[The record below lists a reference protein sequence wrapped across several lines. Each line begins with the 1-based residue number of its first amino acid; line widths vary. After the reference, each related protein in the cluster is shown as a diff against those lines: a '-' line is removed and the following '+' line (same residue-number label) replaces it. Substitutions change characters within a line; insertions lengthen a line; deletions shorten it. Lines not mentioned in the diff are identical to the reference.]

1 MKSCVTLCWKKY
13 SSLQNQTLPIHP
25 SSYEGENFM
34 RMSSMLVPTQ
44 REVPAEAEVVSHQ
57 LMLRAGIIRK
67 VASGVYSYL
76 PLGRRVIQKVERI
89 VREEMNAKGGQEVL
103 MPIVQPAEIWR
114 ETGRWDVYG
123 DEMFKLKDRHGRE
136 FCLGPTHEELITDL
150 VRQEVRSYR
159 QLPLMLYQIQNK
171 YRDEIRP
178 RFGVMR
184 SREFIMKDLYSFD
197 RDETGL
203 DESYQKMYDAY
214 CRIFKRCG
222 LVYRAVE
229 ADPGAIGGSG
239 SHEFMV
245 TADTGEAEIAY
256 CPICAYA
263 ANTEKAEGAPQKASL
278 QASEPLPVEKVHT
291 PGVRTIEELTRFLG
305 VSADTIMKTVMYEAI
320 YPDCVEI
327 VAAVI
332 RGDQEINEIKLKNY
346 LDCLH
351 LTMAGEEAVFQAAG
365 TKGGFVGPV
374 GLRCARKIVDSTVAL
389 MSQGVCG
396 ANEADYHL
404 LNTRPER
411 DFGPYETVDIRTVQA
426 GDFCPQCSQPMAIA
440 RGIEVGHIF
449 KLGTKYSQSLGA
461 VYLDEQ
467 GREQRIIMGC
477 YGIGVTRTMAA
488 AIEQNHDEHGII
500 WPIPIAPYHV
510 IIVPIS
516 SKDPNHMSYA
526 EDLYQQLAQ
535 EGVEVILDDRD
546 ERPGVKFKDA
556 DLIGIPLRITV
567 GRKTVEEGLFEL
579 RVRKTGED
587 AALPLPQLLSKIRD
601 NVWPVQ

>member
-1 MKSCVTLCWKKY
+1 
-13 SSLQNQTLPIHP
+13 
-25 SSYEGENFM
+25 M

-44 REVPAEAEVVSHQ
+44 REVPAEAEVISHQ
-57 LMLRAGIIRK
+57 LMVRAGIIRK

-89 VREEMNAKGGQEVL
+89 VREEMDAKGGQEVL

-123 DEMFKLKDRHGRE
+123 DEMFRLKDRHGRE

-159 QLPLMLYQIQNK
+159 QLPLLLYQIQNK

-197 RDETGL
+197 RDAAGL
-203 DESYQKMYDAY
+203 DESYKKMYDAY
-214 CRIFKRCG
+214 CRIFQRCG

-245 TADTGEAEIAY
+245 TADTGEAAIAY
-256 CPICAYA
+256 CSACAYA
-263 ANTEKAEGAPQKASL
+263 ANTEKAEGAPMVTAEDAATS
-278 QASEPLPVEKVHT
+278 APVEKIHT
-291 PGVRTIEELTRFLG
+291 PDVRSIDDLSRFLE
-305 VSADTIMKTVMYEAI
+305 VPATVIMKTVMYEAI
-320 YPDCVEI
+320 YPDRVEI
-327 VAAVI
+327 VAAIV

-351 LTMAGEEAVFQAAG
+351 LALASDEAIFQATG
-365 TKGGFVGPV
+365 TRGGFIGPV
-374 GLRCARKIVDSTVAL
+374 DLSGARKIVDPTAADL
-389 MSQGVCG
+389 AAAVCG
-396 ANEADYHL
+396 ANETDFHL
-404 LNTRPER
+404 RNVSAKR
-411 DFGPYETVDIRTVQA
+411 DLGTCDIVDIRTVQA
-426 GDFCPQCSQPMAIA
+426 GDFCPHCSQPMAIA

-449 KLGTKYSQSLGA
+449 KLGNKYSHSLGA

-467 GREQRIIMGC
+467 GREQEMIMGC
-477 YGIGVTRTMAA
+477 YGIGVTRTIAA
-488 AIEQNHDEHGII
+488 AIEQNNDEHGII
-500 WPIPIAPYHV
+500 WPVPIAPYHV

-516 SKDPNHMSYA
+516 SKDPAHLSLA
-526 EDLYQQLAQ
+526 EDLYDQLTQAK
-535 EGVEVILDDRD
+535 VEVILDDRN

-556 DLIGIPLRITV
+556 DLIGIPLRVTV

-587 AALPLPQLLSKIRD
+587 AALPLPQLLSRIREI
-601 NVWPVQ
+601 VLPVQ